1 MYLTAPEVGLVGTWP
16 TVGDCVSIATGA
28 ALAMK
33 LAGDTEHCAV
43 AWFGDAVPETGQ
55 FWESVNFAALHRLPL
70 LYVCENNGYATQTNL
85 SYRQPDN
92 TLVDRVAP
100 WDISCWQSR
109 GVRADGMGEADAL
122 RRNLPGLALFNTY
135 RFLEHVGPN
144 DDRDMG
150 YRKGAEID
158 AAREVDPLPRVRLLC
173 DPGAAD
179 DIDAEVAGLVAG
191 LDARYAVLSG

>member
-43 AWFGDAVPETGQ
+43 AWFGDSVPETGQ
-55 FWESVNFAALHRLPL
+55 FWESLNFAALHRLPL
-70 LYVCENNGYATQTNL
+70 LYVCEDNGYSTQTSL
-85 SYRQPDN
+85 WERQLGVPLEERLEPWMWAQSPSDDIPDYC
-92 TLVDRVAP
+92 A
-100 WDISCWQSR
+100 
-109 GVRADGMGEADAL
+109 AAEDA
-122 RRNLPGLALFNTY
+122 RSHLPGLLHLPTY

-144 DDRDMG
+144 DDREMG
-150 YRKGAEID
+150 YRSGAEID
-158 AAREVDPLPRVRLLC
+158 AAREADPLPRAWLLC
-173 DPGAAD
+173 APSVAD
-179 DIDAEVAGLVAG
+179 DIDAEIASLVAG